1 MFALRSTYRLPLISF
16 ALLGVTWMGSVAAQA
31 QVTPPAT
38 TPTAPVPTTPK
49 LPPDVLPDAP
59 STTAHE
65 LPPALP
71 SGPTVLMDTTMG
83 RLQCTLFD
91 KESPVAVANFVGL
104 ATGTKPYLDPA
115 TGKPV
120 RGKRFYDGTT
130 FHRVIPE
137 FMIQGGDPLGT
148 GEGGP
153 GYQFQ
158 NESSPTLRFDV
169 PGRLAM
175 ANAGPDT
182 NGSQFFITEVAHQE
196 LNGGYM
202 IFGQCDEHTVG
213 LGASIAR
220 VERNANDKPVTP
232 VVINKL
238 TVIPA
243 GQPVPPVPVAPGPQN
258 VVPPGASPISHPPAA
273 QLPRPQ

>member
-1 MFALRSTYRLPLISF
+1 MSAYTPLRRLPKFSVARISRF
-16 ALLGVTWMGSVAAQA
+16 AALCLLGTAAAAHSQTPA
-31 QVTPPAT
+31 APAPPA
-38 TPTAPVPTTPK
+38 APTTPA
-49 LPPDVLPDAP
+49 PPVQDALPDAP

-65 LPPALP
+65 AAPAVP
-71 SGPTVLMDTTMG
+71 TGPTVLFDTTMG
-83 RLQCTLFD
+83 RLQCQLFD
-91 KESPVAVANFVGL
+91 KESPVTVANFVGL

-115 TGKPV
+115 TGKQV
-120 RGKRFYDGTT
+120 TGKHFYDKTT

-158 NESSPTLRFDV
+158 NESSPSLRFDV

-182 NGSQFFITEVAHQE
+182 NGSQFFITELPHPE
-196 LNGGYM
+196 LNGGYT
-202 IFGQCDEHTVG
+202 IFGQCDDHTVN
-213 LGASIAR
+213 LVATIAR
-220 VERNANDKPVTP
+220 VERNANDKPITD
-232 VVINKL
+232 VVVNKV

-243 GQPVPPVPVAPGPQN
+243 GQPVPPAPAAPATVPAPGSAPQT
-258 VVPPGASPISHPPAA
+258 PK
-273 QLPRPQ
+273 